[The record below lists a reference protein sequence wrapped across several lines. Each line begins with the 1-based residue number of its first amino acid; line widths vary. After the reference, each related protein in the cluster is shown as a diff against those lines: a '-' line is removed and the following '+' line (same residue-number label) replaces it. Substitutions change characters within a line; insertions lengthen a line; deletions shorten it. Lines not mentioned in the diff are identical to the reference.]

1 MEHQRLTNKE
11 VKKKNRNQI
20 FRYICTHGT
29 VSNPDIVSDLHLSLP
44 TVTNTTREL
53 LESGLLRDLGEMQST
68 GGRRARALCAASDY
82 RFSIG
87 LDITRNHLGILL
99 LNLTGDIIKY
109 ERIQLGFSRSSA
121 YFSEVCQK
129 IDDFLLETEISGE
142 QILGLGISLPGI
154 VDPVQKM
161 ITYSHALGVRDL
173 PFGEIQSSFPWHCTF
188 LNDANAGAFAE
199 GIGSD
204 LPSSFFYLSL
214 SNTVGGAIFHDGNL
228 LPGNAFRCGE
238 AGHMTLIPDGKPCYC
253 GKTGCVDAYCSA
265 RVLSDLSGRRLE
277 DFFLGLQQNNPD
289 YRSVWDTYLKHLAVV
304 INNLHML
311 LDYDIVLGGY
321 VGSFLTPWLDTI
333 RHLVAERNTFED
345 DGSFVKLCT
354 YQTGAA
360 AYGAAMDVMEGFL
373 RTV

>member
-1 MEHQRLTNKE
+1 MER
-11 VKKKNRNQI
+11 
-20 FRYICTHGT
+20 
-29 VSNPDIVSDLHLSLP
+29 
-44 TVTNTTREL
+44 
-53 LESGLLRDLGEMQST
+53 
-68 GGRRARALCAASDY
+68 
-82 RFSIG
+82 
-87 LDITRNHLGILL
+87 
-99 LNLTGDIIKY
+99 
-109 ERIQLGFSRSSA
+109 
-121 YFSEVCQK
+121 
-129 IDDFLLETEISGE
+129 
-142 QILGLGISLPGI
+142 ILGLGISLPGI

-173 PFGEIQSSFPWHCTF
+173 PFSEIQSYFPWHCTF

-228 LPGNAFRCGE
+228 LPGDAFRCGE
-238 AGHMTLIPDGKPCYC
+238 AGHMTLIPGGRPCYC
-253 GKTGCVDAYCSA
+253 GKTGCVDSYCSA
-265 RVLSDLSGRRLE
+265 RVLSDLSGGRLE
-277 DFFLGLQQNNPD
+277 NFFLELQQNNRE
-289 YRSVWDTYLKHLAVV
+289 YRPVWDTYLKHLAVV
-304 INNLHML
+304 INNLHMI

-333 RHLVAERNTFED
+333 RHLVSERNTFED

-360 AYGAAMDVMEGFL
+360 AYGVAMDVMEGFL

>member
-1 MEHQRLTNKE
+1 MFSKVCAADKVTGFHFLQRN
-11 VKKKNRNQI
+11 I
-20 FRYICTHGT
+20 PAAAGICCIGAAGRKTAAGSRVHRACQFAA
-29 VSNPDIVSDLHLSLP
+29 H
-44 TVTNTTREL
+44 
-53 LESGLLRDLGEMQST
+53 DLGGKLFGLQA
-68 GGRRARALCAASDY
+68 GDGH
-82 RFSIG
+82 SIQQ
-87 LDITRNHLGILL
+87 TLGI
-99 LNLTGDIIKY
+99 GV
-109 ERIQLGFSRSSA
+109 ERIF
-121 YFSEVCQK
+121 
-129 IDDFLLETEISGE
+129 E

-173 PFGEIQSSFPWHCTF
+173 LFSEIQSYFPWHCTF

-228 LPGNAFRCGE
+228 LPGDAFRCGE

-265 RVLSDLSGRRLE
+265 RLLSDLSGGRLE

-304 INNLHML
+304 INNLHMI

-321 VGSFLTPWLDTI
+321 VGSFLSPWLDTI
-333 RHLVAERNTFED
+333 RRLVAEHNTFED

-360 AYGAAMDVMEGFL
+360 AYGAAMDVMEEFL

>member
-1 MEHQRLTNKE
+1 M
-11 VKKKNRNQI
+11 
-20 FRYICTHGT
+20 
-29 VSNPDIVSDLHLSLP
+29 
-44 TVTNTTREL
+44 
-53 LESGLLRDLGEMQST
+53 
-68 GGRRARALCAASDY
+68 
-82 RFSIG
+82 
-87 LDITRNHLGILL
+87 
-99 LNLTGDIIKY
+99 
-109 ERIQLGFSRSSA
+109 
-121 YFSEVCQK
+121 
-129 IDDFLLETEISGE
+129 
-142 QILGLGISLPGI
+142 
-154 VDPVQKM
+154 
-161 ITYSHALGVRDL
+161 RDL
-173 PFGEIQSSFPWHCTF
+173 PFGEIQSYFPWHCTF

-228 LPGNAFRCGE
+228 LPGDAFRCGE

-265 RVLSDLSGRRLE
+265 RVLSDLSGGRLE
-277 DFFLGLQQNNPD
+277 DFFLGLQQNNRE
-289 YRSVWDTYLKHLAVV
+289 YRPVWDTYLKHLAVV
-304 INNLHML
+304 INNLHMI

-360 AYGAAMDVMEGFL
+360 AYGAAMDVMEEFL